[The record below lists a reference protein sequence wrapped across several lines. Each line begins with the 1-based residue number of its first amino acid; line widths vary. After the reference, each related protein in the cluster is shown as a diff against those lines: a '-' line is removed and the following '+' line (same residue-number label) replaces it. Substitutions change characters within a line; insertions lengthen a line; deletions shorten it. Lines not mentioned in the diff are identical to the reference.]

1 MKSFIRAFSLLT
13 STALITSVALAGA
26 LKITHLD
33 ANNAKA
39 DDMAV
44 AGAIAAELSQT
55 IVAEGKMKLE
65 NPSASNTYYGY
76 ANDGPLSPAAND
88 VQSKDHQV
96 EATKTEPDKNTYL
109 VLEGQK
115 GPDGAYNYG
124 THFLFQGHE
133 NGMRKDGKPRGYLTR
148 VNLDADEAHRVT
160 LMGEMDTS
168 GNTLPFVDG
177 SSWNPFA
184 KRLML
189 TGEEGEEG
197 GLWQA
202 TAEFPS
208 VIDDL
213 RGVAGIGSYEG
224 VESDMDGNLWLIE
237 DAGGKKGETSK
248 HARQPNSFVFRL
260 VPADKTDLKKGGQLE
275 VLQVMGAD
283 GQPVLFRD
291 GQVEADITAQAVK
304 DLYSYGKTFKTKW
317 VLVHDTA
324 KDGMTPF
331 DANMLAKTAGGSPMK
346 RPENGMFRPG
356 MGFKEFYFTTT
367 GDTNLDTEVGAEGGG
382 FGGIFRLT
390 QSAPSAK
397 DGELAIVYRGEAS
410 HTGFDNLAFWSA
422 DHLMIVEDAG
432 DKVHSQ
438 RQAFDAG
445 YIIDVTADYG
455 KADAA
460 APVRFL
466 TAGRD
471 AAATVDSKLAAAEG
485 TGYQNDG
492 DHEIT
497 GIHVSDGDASEAGLI
512 GTKIPTPFADGW
524 RVFYTRQHG
533 QNQTY
538 EIKGD
543 ATM

>member
-1 MKSFIRAFSLLT
+1 MKSFACVLSLLT
-13 STALITSVALAGA
+13 TTALIATAAFAGS
-26 LKITHLD
+26 LKFTHLE
-33 ANNAKA
+33 ANNATA

-44 AGAIAAELSQT
+44 AGAIAAEFSHSL
-55 IVAEGKMKLE
+55 IAEGKMKLE
-65 NPSASNTYYGY
+65 NPSAINTYYGY
-76 ANDGPLSPAAND
+76 ANDGPLSPAPGD

-115 GPDGAYNYG
+115 GPDGAYDYG
-124 THFLFQGHE
+124 SHFLFQDHE
-133 NGMRKDGKPRGYLTR
+133 NGVHKDGKPQGYLTR
-148 VNLDADEAHRVT
+148 INLDADEAHRVT
-160 LMGEMDTS
+160 LMADKDTS
-168 GNTLPFVDG
+168 GNTLPFMDG
-177 SSWNPFA
+177 SAWNPFA

-189 TGEEGEEG
+189 TGEEGDEG

-208 VIDDL
+208 TVDDL

-224 VESDMDGNLWLIE
+224 VQSDMDGNLWLIE
-237 DAGGKKGETSK
+237 DAGGKKGETSQ

-260 VPADKTDLKKGGQLE
+260 VPADKTDLKKGGKLE

-283 GQPVLFRD
+283 GQPVLFHD
-291 GQVEADITAQAVK
+291 GQVEADITAEAAK
-304 DLYSYGKTFKTKW
+304 DLYSYGKSFKTRW

-331 DANMLAKTAGGSPMK
+331 DANKLAKMAGGTPMK
-346 RPENGMFRPG
+346 RPENGQFRPG
-356 MGFKEFYFTTT
+356 AGFKEFYFTTT
-367 GDTNLDTEVGAEGGG
+367 GDTNLDTEAGAEGGG
-382 FGGIFRLT
+382 FGGIFKLT
-390 QSAPSAK
+390 QEAPSAM
-397 DGELAIVYRGEAS
+397 DGELAIVYRGDPG

-438 RQAFDAG
+438 RKAFDAG

-455 KADAA
+455 KAGAA
-460 APVRFL
+460 TPVRFL

-471 AAATVDSKLAAAEG
+471 AAAAIDSKLLAAED
-485 TGYQNDG
+485 TGFQNDG
-492 DHEIT
+492 DNEIT
-497 GIHVSDGDASEAGLI
+497 GIHVSDGDASAAGLI
-512 GTKIPTPFADGW
+512 GTKAPTPFENGW
-524 RVFYTRQHG
+524 RVFYTLQHG
-533 QNQTY
+533 LNQAF
-538 EIKGD
+538 EVKGD